1 MKTIDMTP
9 QEMERHI
16 MRFNDLVPNKDKLAA
31 KKNQLPGRVVS
42 TKKNA
47 EVVEAKPEK

>member
-16 MRFNDLVPNKDKLAA
+16 MRFSDLVPNKEKTSA
-31 KKNQLPGRVVS
+31 KIPKRGS
-42 TKKNA
+42 
-47 EVVEAKPEK
+47 